1 MPGALLIPAPPI
13 PYDGREAQPAA
24 WERGKGMKI
33 RQQKTDRASARQGR
47 WFGKACGGA
56 GTPALGLGLPEVP
69 AAPESVV
76 GAPVPAGSPRI
87 TCVDFCEQRAERRD
101 IDDLPGFVG
110 PHRPDWSKVRWINVA
125 GGNREDVL
133 ALFAQKYSLHPLA
146 VEDILTGSQRPKVE
160 DYPASAEAPGR
171 LFIVARLA
179 DLQDGA
185 LRTDQVNLFLGR
197 STLLTFQEHANGV
210 FEPIYRRLEY
220 AGSRLRANDA
230 SFLCYALLD
239 AIVDSYFPV
248 LEHYSACIEAI
259 EEELLDEP
267 RQFMLQKAH
276 AVKRGL
282 LLLRRSIW
290 PMRELI
296 AQLQRERHE
305 CLSDNTLTYFRD
317 VYDHCVQILDL
328 NETYHEIATALTET
342 YMSVV
347 SNHMNEVVKVLTIIS
362 TIFIP
367 LTFIAGVYGMNM
379 PIPENAWEWS
389 YPVFWVIC
397 LLIAA
402 GMLTLFRRRGWL

>member
-1 MPGALLIPAPPI
+1 M
-13 PYDGREAQPAA
+13 
-24 WERGKGMKI
+24 
-33 RQQKTDRASARQGR
+33 
-47 WFGKACGGA
+47 
-56 GTPALGLGLPEVP
+56 
-69 AAPESVV
+69 
-76 GAPVPAGSPRI
+76 
-87 TCVDFCEQRAERRD
+87 
-101 IDDLPGFVG
+101 
-110 PHRPDWSKVRWINVA
+110 
-125 GGNREDVL
+125 
-133 ALFAQKYSLHPLA
+133 
-146 VEDILTGSQRPKVE
+146 
-160 DYPASAEAPGR
+160 
-171 LFIVARLA
+171 
-179 DLQDGA
+179 
-185 LRTDQVNLFLGR
+185 
-197 STLLTFQEHANGV
+197 
-210 FEPIYRRLEY
+210 
-220 AGSRLRANDA
+220 
-230 SFLCYALLD
+230 
-239 AIVDSYFPV
+239 
-248 LEHYSACIEAI
+248 
-259 EEELLDEP
+259 
-267 RQFMLQKAH
+267 
-276 AVKRGL
+276 KRGL
-282 LLLRRSIW
+282 LLLPRSIW